1 MLKVEVLLYLGT
13 IPGQARPSSV
23 TEISPSNN
31 SSFLY
36 HKIMTSFPNET
47 TLPLQGPP
55 QRVDHTQQM
64 YHIFL
69 RFCSFG
75 AGHRVAVESLKMD
88 SRTLQKFCRD
98 AGLLD
103 STLNKT
109 RVDLI
114 LTKLLTRRDPKTNK
128 IIKSKKIDFNDF
140 IYCLQECAA
149 VLGEPYIVLQNFI
162 IESSVQPTIGPP
174 PRIKRFSERMKDN
187 SESTSSNITGQA
199 NIASPYSVRRANIND
214 LDAVVSLRIAASAV
228 RVEQEDS
235 PSLHLLNKDTV
246 TRGVTAGLIENLHG
260 GLLQP
265 RYWIATADERD
276 VVGVIGVTP
285 QWNDLQGNCV
295 WNITSLH
302 VVPQHRGQGVE
313 SMMIHEGVIEDAAVL
328 DLQAVSVHV
337 PVSDRGS
344 LQMYDAMEFVSS
356 KTIKMVKQFGAGE
369 KGSFGR

>member
-1 MLKVEVLLYLGT
+1 
-13 IPGQARPSSV
+13 
-23 TEISPSNN
+23 
-31 SSFLY
+31 
-36 HKIMTSFPNET
+36 MTSFPNET
-47 TLPLQGPP
+47 TLPWQAAP

-128 IIKSKKIDFNDF
+128 IIKSKKIDFDDF

-174 PRIKRFSERMKDN
+174 PRIKRFSERMKNN
-187 SESTSSNITGQA
+187 SESASSNTTGQA

-214 LDAVVSLRIAASAV
+214 LDAVVSLRMASAV
-228 RVEQEDS
+228 EQDS

-246 TRGVTAGLIENLHG
+246 TQGVSAGLIENGPG

-313 SMMIHEGVIEDAAVL
+313 SMMIQEGVIEDAAVL

-356 KTIKMVKQFGAGE
+356 KTIKMVKQVGAGE